1 MFVVVTALVGAL
13 AATPASPEQVRKH
26 VDSILADGSYQ
37 TKLPL
42 PGDGS
47 DAKVPPPVAKKQEFK
62 PSKRRERRSREYEVG
77 GFGHFAQLLMYILMI
92 AGIVALVFWAVSELS
107 GYWKDKPDDD
117 AEGLAGGD
125 DDAVVTRPLGDADA
139 LAQQGK
145 FGEAIHVLLLRT
157 LLELSARGDKPLPDS
172 LTSREILRRV
182 DVPDDARNA
191 LSGLIT
197 AVEVSH
203 FGEAVP
209 GEPEYHACLQR
220 FQQFASAY
228 TRGRR

>member
-13 AATPASPEQVRKH
+13 AAAPASAGDVRKH
-26 VDSILADGSYQ
+26 VDSILADDSYQ

-42 PGDGS
+42 PD
-47 DAKVPPPVAKKQEFK
+47 DATGNVPPPVAGKQTSK
-62 PSKRRERRSREYEVG
+62 QSKRKERRAREYDVG
-77 GFGHFAQLLMYILMI
+77 GFGYFAQLLMYILMI

-107 GYWKDKPDDD
+107 GYWKDKPIDDG
-117 AEGLAGGD
+117 EGLVGGE

-139 LAQQGK
+139 LARQGK

-157 LLELSARGDKPLPDS
+157 LLELSARLDTPLPDS
-172 LTSREILRRV
+172 LTSREILGRV
-182 DVPDDARNA
+182 EVPDDARTA

-209 GEPEYHACLQR
+209 GEPEYQACLQR
-220 FQQFASAY
+220 FQQFAAAY